1 MPRVVKLLSRWS
13 LFRSIFSRAKGKSA
27 SRQSGR
33 NQKLVRPQDAPLG
46 IVKTG
51 PTLSGVDLLRS
62 FGSGQGKTVALQ
74 NVSLQLQQNEMNLL
88 MGPSGSGKTTL
99 LAVLSALLRPCQGQV
114 QALGHNLWQ
123 MSTQELERFRL
134 KHCSYVFQGYNL
146 FPALTARE
154 QLEIVL
160 KWGEGVSAREA
171 RQRAETV
178 LSQLGLGNKL
188 NLRPSQMSGGE
199 KQRVAI
205 GRALVKN
212 PSFLFA
218 DEPTSALD
226 WDNGQQVIELLH
238 GVARQR
244 GATVLV
250 VTHDPRLVPFADR
263 VFEMADG
270 QLHGNVTDDVVSL
283 SHAQSSLV
291 NGYQLQ
297 PAHPMPFHPVKHAP
311 IRGGHRSAMPVGP
324 RLQLKDPAFSGQ

>member
-1 MPRVVKLLSRWS
+1 MPRVARLLSRWS
-13 LFRSIFSRAKGKSA
+13 LFRSIFSGKRKTVRRARGV
-27 SRQSGR
+27 
-33 NQKLVRPQDAPLG
+33 KLVQPQDAPAAV
-46 IVKTG
+46 VKNG
-51 PTLSGVDLLRS
+51 PTLSAVDLLRS
-62 FGSGQGKTVALQ
+62 FGSGEGKTVAVQ
-74 NVSLQLQQNEMNLL
+74 NVSLELQKNELNLL

-114 QALGHNLWQ
+114 RALGQDVWQ
-123 MSTQELERFRL
+123 MSEQELERFRL

-160 KWGEGVSAREA
+160 KWGEGASAREA
-171 RQRAETV
+171 KRRSEEV
-178 LSQLGLGNKL
+178 LTQLGLGNKL
-188 NLRPSQMSGGE
+188 NLRPAQMSGGE

-250 VTHDPRLVPFADR
+250 VTHDPRLLPFADR

-270 QLHGNVTDDVVSL
+270 QLNRDGHDQVVSL
-283 SHAQSSLV
+283 TAAHGHGLP
-291 NGYQLQ
+291 NGYHPHNPHLPPVQSPK
-297 PAHPMPFHPVKHAP
+297 PAGGWH
-311 IRGGHRSAMPVGP
+311 GHRSPLPAGP
-324 RLQLKDPAFSGQ
+324 RLQLKDPAFAGQ

>member
-1 MPRVVKLLSRWS
+1 MPRAARLLSRLS
-13 LFRSIFSRAKGKSA
+13 LFRSIFSRGKGKTA
-27 SRQSGR
+27 ARLTDR
-33 NQKLVRPQDAPLG
+33 TRKLVQPQDAPAG
-46 IVKTG
+46 IVKNG
-51 PTLSGVDLLRS
+51 PTLTGVDLLRS
-62 FGSGQGKTVALQ
+62 FGSGEGKTVALQ
-74 NVSLQLQQNEMNLL
+74 NVSLELQKNELNLL

-99 LAVLSALLRPCQGQV
+99 LAVLSALLRPCHGKV
-114 QALGHNLWQ
+114 RALDQDVWQ
-123 MSTQELERFRL
+123 MSEQELERFRL

-171 RQRAETV
+171 RQRSEAV

-188 NLRPSQMSGGE
+188 NLRPMQMSGGE

-238 GVARQR
+238 VVARQR

-250 VTHDPRLVPFADR
+250 VTHDPRLLPFADR

-270 QLHGNVTDDVVSL
+270 QLNGNAIDDVVSL
-283 SHAQSSLV
+283 SHATGHTL
-291 NGYQLQ
+291 NGYQ
-297 PAHPMPFHPVKHAP
+297 PHAAHPFPAAKPMPKHGGPRNPLP
-311 IRGGHRSAMPVGP
+311 IGP
-324 RLQLKDPAFSGQ
+324 RLQLKDPTFTGL